1 MRNLGDIMWKDEIK
15 KNEVKKGF
23 VEDMFQKIVSLEKA
37 VSMLEVP
44 MRVYYENRDNDNE
57 VRIYKNFYED
67 AVKLS
72 SELLKEAKKQAKDDT
87 PQGKKDAKEFYRDL
101 RNRG

>member
-1 MRNLGDIMWKDEIK
+1 MTNNEWTEILKDE
-15 KNEVKKGF
+15 KNELKKGF
-23 VEDMFQKIVSLEKA
+23 VEDMFQSIVRLEKA

-44 MRVYYENRDNDNE
+44 MGVYYENTDNPTE
-57 VRIYKNFYED
+57 ERIYKNFYED

-87 PQGKKDAKEFYRDL
+87 PQQVKDSQEFYRDL

>member
-1 MRNLGDIMWKDEIK
+1 MTWKNEIK

-87 PQGKKDAKEFYRDL
+87 PQSVKDAEESYRDL
-101 RNRG
+101 RNRE

>member
-1 MRNLGDIMWKDEIK
+1 MWQDEIK
-15 KNEVKKGF
+15 KNQVKKGF

-44 MRVYYENRDNDNE
+44 MRVYYENTDNP
-57 VRIYKNFYED
+57 RIYKNFYEN

-72 SELLKEAKKQAKDDT
+72 SELLKEARKQAKDDT
-87 PQGKKDAKEFYRDL
+87 SQSVKDAEEFYRDL
-101 RNRG
+101 RNRE

>member
-1 MRNLGDIMWKDEIK
+1 MWKDTVK

-44 MRVYYENRDNDNE
+44 MRVYYENTDNPSE
-57 VRIYKNFYED
+57 ERIYKNFYEN

-72 SELLKEAKKQAKDDT
+72 SELLKEARKQAKDDT
-87 PQGKKDAKEFYRDL
+87 PQSVKDAEEFYRDL
-101 RNRG
+101 RNRE